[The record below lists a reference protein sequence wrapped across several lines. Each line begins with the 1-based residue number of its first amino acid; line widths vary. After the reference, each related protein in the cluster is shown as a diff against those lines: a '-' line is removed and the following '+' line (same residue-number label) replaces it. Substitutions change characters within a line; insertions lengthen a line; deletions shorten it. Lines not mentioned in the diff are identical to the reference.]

1 MSVKDAMMG
10 LLDVTANDEGTSKS
24 EPCKYIFIKDMAQF
38 IFGSEILKKLHPDS
52 PCFNSDGSPQ
62 EAYDPNQEVIE
73 NPTVIPTEL
82 LRCFKHAFL
91 VRTPQKSVP
100 SYWKCVQEK
109 AAGFEFFDAGEVSK
123 CVLGGM

>member
-1 MSVKDAMMG
+1 MEN
-10 LLDVTANDEGTSKS
+10 LLDVKANNEGSNKS

-38 IFGSEILKKLHPDS
+38 IFGREALAKLHK
-52 PCFNSDGSPQ
+52 GSAVFDPNG
-62 EAYDPNQEVIE
+62 EGEGPFDPNQEVIE

-100 SYWKCVQEK
+100 SYWKCVEQK
-109 AAGFEFFDAGEVSK
+109 AAGFEFFDGAEVS
-123 CVLGGM
+123 